1 MTGNRKIS
9 KQEPDASIEKDWTQN
24 KSLSGI
30 DPAKLQ
36 FLNSIAAQGSQKGMQ
51 ELLPFLMSAVAQNQN
66 QSGRMHFTQQE
77 MDAIIQ
83 VLKIG
88 KSPEET
94 AKIELKP
101 LSLCFCLISST
112 FPLSADATSEI
123 LVRAL

>member
-1 MTGNRKIS
+1 
-9 KQEPDASIEKDWTQN
+9 
-24 KSLSGI
+24 
-30 DPAKLQ
+30 
-36 FLNSIAAQGSQKGMQ
+36 MQ

-94 AKIELKP
+94 AKIERMLQ
-101 LSLCFCLISST
+101 LIKM
-112 FPLSADATSEI
+112 L
-123 LVRAL
+123 R

>member
-9 KQEPDASIEKDWTQN
+9 KQGPDASIEKDWTQN
-24 KSLSGI
+24 KSISGI

-36 FLNSIAAQGSQKGMQ
+36 FLNSIAGQGSQKGMQ

-77 MDAIIQ
+77 MDAIIP

-94 AKIELKP
+94 AKIERMLQ
-101 LSLCFCLISST
+101 LIKM
-112 FPLSADATSEI
+112 L
-123 LVRAL
+123 R

>member
-66 QSGRMHFTQQE
+66 QSWNERGMLFRE
-77 MDAIIQ
+77 YNPIIEDYSPEQ
-83 VLKIG
+83 LKI
-88 KSPEET
+88 
-94 AKIELKP
+94 IN
-101 LSLCFCLISST
+101 ST
-112 FPLSADATSEI
+112 IAVTDDN
-123 LVRAL
+123 

>member
-24 KSLSGI
+24 TSLSGI
-30 DPAKLQ
+30 EPAKLQ

-94 AKIELKP
+94 AKIERMLQ
-101 LSLCFCLISST
+101 LIKM
-112 FPLSADATSEI
+112 L
-123 LVRAL
+123 R